1 MIASILE
8 LDEETKGPKNYW
20 AVIFAT
26 HDINATLRE
35 VVAAG
40 GSVLMEPTAG
50 FESTMSTDDQG
61 AMFCIAEPN
70 AEKQGNRSIRVA
82 QHDDTTGSRP
92 KMSDFD
98 PCGGCLDAQN
108 AWRHFGGLS
117 IPEAYTRFCEA
128 PESYQEDFMFMGTD
142 AFLYYFP
149 VIERYILESRVDD
162 DENQEVEAMWILAH
176 CIGQQFEDREVQRND
191 SLRLS
196 IRQLIDHV
204 RNNLSQYCSER
215 VDQQHVDMA
224 WEELQSK
231 IFHSQSAE

>member
-1 MIASILE
+1 
-8 LDEETKGPKNYW
+8 
-20 AVIFAT
+20 
-26 HDINATLRE
+26 
-35 VVAAG
+35 
-40 GSVLMEPTAG
+40 
-50 FESTMSTDDQG
+50 
-61 AMFCIAEPN
+61 
-70 AEKQGNRSIRVA
+70 
-82 QHDDTTGSRP
+82 
-92 KMSDFD
+92 
-98 PCGGCLDAQN
+98 
-108 AWRHFGGLS
+108 
-117 IPEAYTRFCEA
+117 
-128 PESYQEDFMFMGTD
+128 MFMGTD